1 MVKILGNLLKQ
12 LLIDILKCLSVSQPF
27 ADLII
32 SGKKIIELRNWNT
45 NFRGEF
51 LIHAPIKIRINDY
64 DRLKIKK
71 KIVTG
76 AIVGKAELYDVKKY
90 DLIKEIKKDQKFHFS
105 SKKFNGKTFGFM
117 LKNSKSLR
125 IPIPWKGQLGFFDVD
140 LPKPK
145 IKNKEIVSEII
156 DEEYRYQWIGR
167 H

>member
-1 MVKILGNLLKQ
+1 M
-12 LLIDILKCLSVSQPF
+12 SQPF

-51 LIHAPIKIRINDY
+51 LIHAPIKIRINDSN
-64 DRLKIKK
+64 RLKIKK
-71 KIVTG
+71 KLVTG

-125 IPIPWKGQLGFFDVD
+125 IPIPWKGQLGFFNVD
-140 LPKPK
+140 LPKSK
-145 IKNKEIVSEII
+145 IKNREIVSEII

>member
-1 MVKILGNLLKQ
+1 
-12 LLIDILKCLSVSQPF
+12 VSQPF

-51 LIHAPIKIRINDY
+51 LIHAPIKIRINDSN
-64 DRLKIKK
+64 RLKIKK
-71 KIVTG
+71 KLVTG

-125 IPIPWKGQLGFFDVD
+125 IPIPWKGQLGFFNVD
-140 LPKPK
+140 LPKSK
-145 IKNKEIVSEII
+145 IKNREIVSEII
-156 DEEYRYQWIGR
+156 DEEYRHQWIGR

>member
-1 MVKILGNLLKQ
+1 M
-12 LLIDILKCLSVSQPF
+12 KCLSVSQPF

-45 NFRGEF
+45 KFRGEF
-51 LIHAPIKIRINDY
+51 LIHAPIKIRTKDC
-64 DRLKIKK
+64 RLKINKK
-71 KIVTG
+71 LVTG

-90 DLIKEIKKDQKFHFS
+90 DLIKEIKKDQKYHFA

-117 LKNSKSLR
+117 LRNSKPFR
-125 IPIPWKGQLGFFDVD
+125 IPIPWKGQLGFFDVE
-140 LPKPK
+140 LLKIK

-156 DEEYRYQWIGR
+156 DEEYRYQRIGR

>member
-1 MVKILGNLLKQ
+1 MVKIPRNLLKQ

-51 LIHAPIKIRINDY
+51 LIHAPIKIRINDCS
-64 DRLKIKK
+64 RLKIKK
-71 KIVTG
+71 KLVTG
-76 AIVGKAELYDVKKY
+76 AIVGKVELYDVKKY

-125 IPIPWKGQLGFFDVD
+125 IPIPWKGQLGFFNVD
-140 LPKPK
+140 LPKSK
-145 IKNKEIVSEII
+145 IKNREIVSEII

>member
-1 MVKILGNLLKQ
+1 LVKILGNLLKQ
-12 LLIDILKCLSVSQPF
+12 PLNDILKCLSVSQPF

-51 LIHAPIKIRINDY
+51 LIHAPIKIRTEDCS
-64 DRLKIKK
+64 RLKIKK
-71 KIVTG
+71 KLVTG
-76 AIVGKAELYDVKKY
+76 VIVGKAELYDVKKY
-90 DLIKEIKKDQKFHFS
+90 NLIKEIKKDQKFHFS

-117 LKNSKSLR
+117 LKNSKQLR
-125 IPIPWKGQLGFFDVD
+125 IPIPWKGQLGFFDVE
-140 LPKPK
+140 LSKSK